1 MNKIEYRSE
10 LITRPDGS
18 QYVNCIRINDEPVT
32 MTVEQLQIS
41 AWLTEAGTTE

>member
-18 QYVNCIRINDEPVT
+18 QYVNCIRIHNEPVT
-32 MTVEQLQIS
+32 MTPEQTGI
-41 AWLTEAGTTE
+41 AVWLAEAGTTE